1 MLIKTVRSAR
11 QPGVFLYG
19 FKVSWGQASYQTIY
33 CLFPGFKVKI
43 VGPGRQ
49 PGHFLAK
56 PKESNIKNGLRCA
69 GHFLCMESVL
79 LTNSILT

>member
-56 PKESNIKNGLRCA
+56 PQESNIKNDLRCA
-69 GHFLCMESVL
+69 GHVVRLRAVVL
-79 LTNSILT
+79 NDFR